1 MQPQENLCFHHNYA
15 NLYGC
20 SSLDV
25 VKTFPAAFGAG
36 KGGITT
42 YRTRIQRILRI
53 GTDLT
58 KIRLDPINPRH
69 PRSNT
74 TYRTRIQRIARI
86 GTDLTKVRLNPMNP
100 RHLRSNTTYR
110 TRIQRITRIGTDL
123 LKIRLNPPNP
133 RHPRS
138 NTTYRTRIQRIARI
152 GTDLLKICFAVVGTA
167 DEDTRHEAI
176 AFAPA
181 CVGLVVWADSW
192 WG

>member
-86 GTDLTKVRLNPMNP
+86 GTDL
-100 RHLRSNTTYR
+100 
-110 TRIQRITRIGTDL
+110 
-123 LKIRLNPPNP
+123 
-133 RHPRS
+133 
-138 NTTYRTRIQRIARI
+138 
-152 GTDLLKICFAVVGTA
+152 LKICFAVVGTA